1 MGVLWVL
8 DTAAS
13 AATVR
18 RNLAY
23 DLARVGVDPDVASDS
38 SVLASELVA
47 NAVRHARALPSGH
60 LQVEWEVH
68 PDGVTVSVTDGG
80 SDTVP
85 EIREAGMQD
94 TTGRGLAIVA
104 ALADEW
110 GVKAGESTT
119 TVWARIS
126 TRAAHVS

>member
-23 DLARVGVDPDVASDS
+23 DLGRVGVDADVASDS

-60 LQVEWEVH
+60 LQVEWAVTSE
-68 PDGVTVSVTDGG
+68 GVVVSVTDGG

-85 EIREAGMQD
+85 EIREAGLQD

-110 GVKAGESTT
+110 GVDASEATT

-126 TRAAHVS
+126 TRAATAS

>member
-13 AATVR
+13 AGTVR

-23 DLARVGVDPDVASDS
+23 DLRRVGVDPGVASDS

-47 NAVRHARALPSGH
+47 NAVRHARPLPSGH
-60 LQVEWEVH
+60 LQVEWEVTSE
-68 PDGVTVSVTDGG
+68 GVTVSVTDGG

-85 EIREAGMQD
+85 EIREAGLQD

-110 GVKAGESTT
+110 GVNASDSTT
-119 TVWARIS
+119 TVWARI
-126 TRAAHVS
+126 TARAANVG